1 MAYDEGLAERI
12 REFLADE
19 GGVVEKR
26 MFGGLCF
33 LIRGNMCL
41 GIVKDELMVRAG
53 PESCDALLRLP
64 HARKMDFT
72 GRPMK
77 GFLFV
82 GTDGLES
89 DRDLSGWIS
98 HGVSYAKSLPA
109 KGESPPDTERP
120 ASGRGAGRRRQP
132 EAPRHRTRG

>member
-12 REFLADE
+12 RDLLADE
-19 GGVVEKR
+19 AGVTEKR

-33 LIRGNMCL
+33 LQGGNMCV
-41 GIVKDELMVRAG
+41 GIVKDELMVRVG
-53 PESCDALLRLP
+53 PHAYEALLKVP

-77 GFLFV
+77 GMLFV
-82 GTDGLES
+82 GADGLMA
-89 DRDLSGWIS
+89 DRDLTGWVS

-109 KGESPPDTERP
+109 KARS
-120 ASGRGAGRRRQP
+120 
-132 EAPRHRTRG
+132 

>member
-12 REFLADE
+12 RDLLVDE
-19 GGVVEKR
+19 AGVTEKR

-33 LIRGNMCL
+33 LLHGNMCV
-41 GIVKDELMVRAG
+41 GVVKDELMVRAG
-53 PESCDALLRLP
+53 PEAYEPLLELP

-77 GFLFV
+77 GLLFV
-82 GTDGLES
+82 GADGVLA
-89 DRDLSGWIS
+89 DRDLASWVS

-109 KGESPPDTERP
+109 KARW
-120 ASGRGAGRRRQP
+120 
-132 EAPRHRTRG
+132 